1 MKIRSLTFAF
11 ILGLSAVSAHGQT
24 DLVEGANSITPFQ
37 PGDLLVEQ
45 IGNGT
50 AAVTSNGAPIFLDEF
65 NPNGTLVQSF
75 MLPDVGNGTSGNLAI
90 IEGSAGS
97 DALMTISSNGQYIAF
112 SGYSANVGGSTS
124 ITSAAS
130 SSIPRVVGTLSV
142 NGNLNIESLGSSA
155 YGANNIRSAYSSNDG
170 SQIWAAGANGTTGG
184 IWVDNGGSP
193 TQLGAGVGNGSVN
206 AAGGQLFSSNK
217 ASIVAIGS
225 GEPTT
230 AGQTINSTLITP
242 SGGNLGQFFFVDQ
255 NGSPTPNVLY
265 VANNAANTSAILK
278 YSLTSGN
285 FITGTW
291 TADGCISIGGLGNAT
306 NGTLDITGYEH
317 PNGNVTIYGTASSG
331 SAVFDFLDSTDMG
344 TVSGTATSIITAPSN
359 ELFRSV
365 VVVPEPAE
373 TAALLGGGM
382 LAFACWRRRRK
393 SQANLLN
400 PSASAMPDDLKS
412 DRA

>member
-1 MKIRSLTFAF
+1 MKIRALTLAF
-11 ILGLSAVSAHGQT
+11 ILGLSAMSAHGQT
-24 DLVEGANSITPFQ
+24 NLVEGANSITPFQ

-97 DALMTISSNGQYIAF
+97 DALMTISSNGQYVAF

-124 ITSAAS
+124 ITGAAAS
-130 SSIPRVVGTLSV
+130 VIPRVVGTLSV
-142 NGNLNIESLGSSA
+142 NGTLNIVSLGSTA
-155 YGANNIRSAYSSNDG
+155 FTANNIRSAYSSDDG
-170 SQIWAAGANGTTGG
+170 SEIWSAGAGGSGG
-184 IWVDNGGSP
+184 IWVTSGGSS
-193 TQLGAGVGNGSVN
+193 TELGTAVGNASVN
-206 AAGGQLFSSNK
+206 AAGGQLFASNK
-217 ASIVAIGS
+217 ASIVAIGT
-225 GEPTT
+225 GEPTS
-230 AGQTINSTLITP
+230 AGQAINSTLITP
-242 SGGNLGQFFFVDQ
+242 SSGNLGQFFFVDQ
-255 NGSPTPNVLY
+255 NGSTTPNVLY

-291 TADGCISIGGLGNAT
+291 TADGCISIGSLGNAT

-344 TVSGTATSIITAPSN
+344 TVSGTATAIITAPSN

-373 TAALLGGGM
+373 TAALLGAGM
-382 LAFACWRRRRK
+382 LAFACWHRWRK
-393 SQANLLN
+393 SQAELLKLA
-400 PSASAMPDDLKS
+400 PSTMPDELKT
-412 DRA
+412 DVV